1 MKLNRTQLTISGIL
15 LTAALILALYFS
27 RRPADPMTAADSA
40 PKSIRELLV
49 QPVNIRTAVEKNAAT
64 LPAACPGLFARVTEG
79 TIEDFQAFTGSDQNT
94 LLSCSEALPF
104 LAKHDPAHLSRLRSG
119 CSTPDEEGSNAMQ
132 NNCALY
138 FYLYKAGLVAFFQ
151 KDKSLSDLS
160 TDALAQIFFHEYNN
174 LDPQRLDI
182 LSGMADEL
190 LRRTPSYSVKKA
202 KASIELFQF
211 MKSQNPSEG
220 EKLLRTLAVLK
231 DQNPHDEQGLEL
243 HFVALAIMNKTED
256 MNKLTEEF
264 VQSHP
269 SSAAG
274 HYMRSAYFWQM
285 KDRAKTI
292 EALKNAVALEPT
304 NRIYM
309 DILDRVQTAEP
320 GAAGVYN
327 INVNFDLISE

>member
-1 MKLNRTQLTISGIL
+1 VKLNRTQLTISGIL
-15 LTAALILALYFS
+15 LMAALILALYFS
-27 RRPADPMTAADSA
+27 RRPPGPGAEADSA

-64 LPAACPGLFARVTEG
+64 LPPPCPGLFARVTEG
-79 TIEDFQAFTGSDQNT
+79 TIEDFQAFTDADKSELQ
-94 LLSCSEALPF
+94 SCSEALPF
-104 LAKHDPAHLSRLRSG
+104 LAKHDPAHLNRLRSG
-119 CSTPDEEGSNAMQ
+119 CSTPDDEGSNAMQ

-151 KDKSLSDLS
+151 KDKPLSDLS

-174 LDPQRLDI
+174 LDPQRLDT

-190 LRRTPSYSVKKA
+190 RRRTPSYSVKKA
-202 KASIELFQF
+202 KASIGLFQF

-220 EKLLRTLAVLK
+220 EELLRTLAVLK

-256 MNKLTEEF
+256 MNKLTDEF

-274 HYMRSAYFWQM
+274 HYIRSAYFWQM
-285 KDRAKTI
+285 KDREKTI

-304 NRIYM
+304 NTTYI
-309 DILDRVQTAEP
+309 DIRDRVQTAEP

>member
-1 MKLNRTQLTISGIL
+1 VKLNRTQLTLSGIL
-15 LTAALILALYFS
+15 LTAALILALYFNC
-27 RRPADPMTAADSA
+27 RPAGLGTEADSA

-49 QPVNIRTAVEKNAAT
+49 QPVNIRPAVEKNVAT
-64 LPAACPGLFARVTEG
+64 LPATCPGLFARVTEG
-79 TIEDFQAFTGSDQNT
+79 SIEDFQALTDGDKSE
-94 LLSCSEALPF
+94 LLSCSDALPF

-119 CSTPDEEGSNAMQ
+119 CSMPDEEGSNAMQ

-160 TDALAQIFFHEYNN
+160 TEALAQIFFHEYNN
-174 LDPQRLDI
+174 LDPQRLDTV
-182 LSGMADEL
+182 SGMADEL

-202 KASIELFQF
+202 KASIGLFQF
-211 MKSQNPSEG
+211 MKSQNPGEG
-220 EKLLRTLAVLK
+220 EELLRTLSVLK

-264 VQSHP
+264 VQAHP

-285 KDRAKTI
+285 KDREKTI

-304 NRIYM
+304 NGGYM
-309 DILDRVQTAEP
+309 DIRDRVQTAKP